1 MDFYIKDGKTWRTK
15 KRVEAHRWNLCHA
28 DELVGS
34 STIAFYTG
42 DADMVAKVGDVVIS
56 GDFLGVVTSVQADG
70 GEVTVTCGTVD
81 ELFNRDVA
89 AVTSGGTIGDQL
101 MYLIV
106 SDFVNQPDE
115 HYALPFVS
123 ITVKEN
129 TPAVSVRDLIGDDD
143 QIYNVRDVI
152 KAAWM
157 QYRVLMT
164 AKAKSDGLEL
174 TIRSADDTHHNI
186 VMDDGRHQLV
196 SRTYGDHIVEKVT
209 VLAYNR
215 DDVLIGTADYYY
227 HASGEILQTPAEKRM
242 PGAWKTVSVS
252 YSEDREDQPP
262 LADVMLSAA
271 KKEMADNIK
280 DHTVEIKTDK
290 LYNFGD
296 RVSVRFSSG
305 EVLDTRV
312 TAIYTEKGDS
322 RKHYRLGTL
331 PVTLSQKIMRGVL
344 K

>member
-15 KRVEAHRWNLCHA
+15 KRVEAHRWSLCHA
-28 DELVGS
+28 DELIGS
-34 STIAFYTG
+34 STIGYYTG

-56 GDFLGVVTSVQADG
+56 GDFLGIVTSVQADG

-81 ELFNRDVA
+81 ELFNRDV
-89 AVTSGGTIGDQL
+89 VTVPTGNTLGDQL
-101 MYLIV
+101 ASLITT
-106 SDFVNQPDE
+106 DFVNQPDE
-115 HYALPFVS
+115 HYALPFISV
-123 ITVKEN
+123 TVQPD
-129 TPAVSVRDLIGDDD
+129 TASVSVRDLIGDDNP
-143 QIYNVRDVI
+143 IYNVRDVI

-157 QYRVLMT
+157 QYRVMMI

-174 TIRSADDTHHNI
+174 TIKVADDTHHNI

-209 VLAYNR
+209 VIAYNR
-215 DDVLIGTADYYY
+215 DDALIGTTDYYY
-227 HASGEILQTPAEKRM
+227 HANGEILQTPAEKRM
-242 PGAWKTVSVS
+242 PGAWETVSVS

-262 LADVMLSAA
+262 LAEVMLSEA

-280 DHTVEIKTDK
+280 DHTVEIKTDRV
-290 LYNFGD
+290 YNFGD
-296 RVSVRFSSG
+296 RVSVRFASG

-322 RKHYRLGTL
+322 RNLYRLGTL

-344 K
+344 